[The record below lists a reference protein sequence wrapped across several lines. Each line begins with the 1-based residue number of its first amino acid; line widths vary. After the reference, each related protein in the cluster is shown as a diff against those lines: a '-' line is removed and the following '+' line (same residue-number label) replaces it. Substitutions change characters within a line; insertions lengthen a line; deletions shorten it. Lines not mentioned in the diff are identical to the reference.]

1 MPMTV
6 KETAAYLGI
15 STDTIY
21 EMARAKELPHFKVR
35 NRYRFEQWAL
45 DEWKRLQQQSILEN
59 IRERNLDRQTS
70 RTG

>member
-1 MPMTV
+1 MTV

-45 DEWKRLQQQSILEN
+45 DEWK
-59 IRERNLDRQTS
+59 
-70 RTG
+70 